1 MTDVAIKSA
10 AQIAHEQ
17 RNADRKVAAAQAKVE
32 RYLGHVERNND
43 AATAKVERRAARV
56 QAHGLRNERTR
67 FAAIQARAEANS
79 QDETVALASATR
91 AFAEAI
97 EGRYGIIAND
107 NAAIAKAA

>member
-17 RNADRKVAAAQAKVE
+17 RNADRKAEAAQRKVDRFLAHIDHNNAAAA
-32 RYLGHVERNND
+32 G
-43 AATAKVERRAARV
+43 KVERRQARI

-67 FAAIQARAEANS
+67 IAAAQARDA
-79 QDETVALASATR
+79 DEEQALASATR

-97 EGRYGIIAND
+97 EDRYGIIAND
-107 NAAIAKAA
+107 NASIAKAA